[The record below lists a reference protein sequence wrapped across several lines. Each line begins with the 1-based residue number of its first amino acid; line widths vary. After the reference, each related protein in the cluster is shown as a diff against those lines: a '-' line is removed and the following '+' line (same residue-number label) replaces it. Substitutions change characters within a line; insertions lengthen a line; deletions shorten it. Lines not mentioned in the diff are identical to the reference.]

1 MKRGMTRSI
10 LLLLAGLAGGV
21 VALALVATV
30 AIYLMGERLLER
42 DRDFP
47 VSPIAVVTDPATLE
61 EGERLATITGCRGC
75 HRPDLSGGVFF
86 DGGILLARV
95 AAPNLSVVARDYT
108 DEQLAHTIRYG
119 VRPDGRAMVGMP
131 SAMFYHLRDADL
143 AAIIAY
149 VRSVPE
155 VDKSLPTTRVGPM
168 GRLGL
173 LMGDFPLDADEIVS
187 LGPRREPAA
196 DGGAMA
202 TGRYVA
208 EIACSECHGTDLR
221 GRDGFTPALAIAA
234 AYDDEQFGHFMRTG
248 EALGGRELGLM
259 SAVARNRF
267 VHLTEDEVGALHQYL
282 RSLGEPADAH
292 PGEPAAGD

>member
-1 MKRGMTRSI
+1 MRRGKLRTVLRLLAGLVGIVGS
-10 LLLLAGLAGGV
+10 LLLLAI
-21 VALALVATV
+21 LV
-30 AIYLMGERLLER
+30 IYVLGERLLER

-47 VSPIAVVTDPATLE
+47 VSPIAVVTDAATLE

-131 SAMFYHLRDADL
+131 SAMFYHLTDADL

-155 VDKSLPTTRVGPM
+155 VEKSLPKTRVGPM

-173 LMGDFPLDADEIVS
+173 LTGDYPLDAEEIAS
-187 LGPRREPAA
+187 LGPRRAPVA
-196 DGGAMA
+196 GGEAMA
-202 TGRYVA
+202 PGRYVA
-208 EIACSECHGTDLR
+208 QIACTECHGMDLR
-221 GRDGFTPALAIAA
+221 GHDVFTPSLAIAA
-234 AYDDEQFGHFMRTG
+234 AYDDEQFRHFMRTG

-259 SAVARNRF
+259 SSVARNRF
-267 VHLTEDEVGALHQYL
+267 AHLTDDEVGALHQYL
-282 RSLGEPADAH
+282 RSLGDAD
-292 PGEPAAGD
+292 